1 MSLRR
6 LWTGEIP
13 LDEAFWT
20 YAVVGGIAVNVLTS
34 LVFLILITMDL
45 TLAAVIAGYV
55 LSVPYNVVATVGVWR
70 AAARDE
76 SDPQKAKL
84 YRLITL
90 AGMVLLSV
98 T

>member
-1 MSLRR
+1 MKLGR
-6 LWTGEIP
+6 LWRGDLP

-20 YAVVGGIAVNVLTS
+20 YAVLGGIAVNLLTS
-34 LVFLILITMDL
+34 FAFLLLISMNL
-45 TLAAVIAGYV
+45 PMAALIAGYGIS
-55 LSVPYNVVATVGVWR
+55 LPYNLIATVGVCR

-76 SDPQKAKL
+76 TGSQKAKI
-84 YRLITL
+84 YPLITL